1 MDVVIDN
8 LDTILGGFRTTVL
21 LTLISGGIALVAG
34 TLLAV
39 MRVGPIPPLR
49 WAGTAYVTLIR
60 NTPLTLIFFFTTFG
74 LPKLDF
80 DMSFFTRAVV
90 ALSAYTSAFVCE
102 VVRSGINSVAPG
114 EIEASRSVGLNFP
127 QTLRTVVLP
136 QAFRS
141 VIPPLNSTTTA
152 LAKNTAIAVAF
163 SVFEATAI
171 LRRLQNQFAS
181 ATFPLLISVAIG
193 YLVIT
198 LTISGA
204 FSLIERRVAIR
215 R

>member
-8 LDTILGGFRTTVL
+8 LDTILGGFRNTVM
-21 LTLISGGIALVAG
+21 LTLISGGISLVVG

-39 MRVGPIPPLR
+39 FRVGPVPPLR
-49 WAGTAYVTLIR
+49 WAGTVYVTVVR

-80 DMSFFTRAVV
+80 DMSFFSRAVV
-90 ALSAYTSAFVCE
+90 ALATYTSAFVCE
-102 VVRSGINSVAPG
+102 VVRSGINAVAPG
-114 EIEASRSVGLNFP
+114 EVEASRSVGLGFP
-127 QTLRTVVLP
+127 QTLRNVVLP

-141 VIPPLNSTTTA
+141 VIPPLNSTMTA

-181 ATFPLLISVAIG
+181 ATFPLLVSVAIG

>member
-8 LDTILGGFRTTVL
+8 LDTILGGFRNTL
-21 LTLISGGIALVAG
+21 MLTLIAGGISLVLG

-39 MRVGPIPPLR
+39 FRVGPIPPLR

-80 DMSFFTRAVV
+80 SMSFFTRAVV
-90 ALSAYTSAFVCE
+90 ALAAYTSAFVCE
-102 VVRSGINSVAPG
+102 VVRSGINAVAPG

-141 VIPPLNSTTTA
+141 VIPPLNSTMTA

-171 LRRLQNQFAS
+171 LRRLQNEFAS
-181 ATFPLLISVAIG
+181 ATFPLLISTAIG

-204 FSLIERRVAIR
+204 FNLIERRVAIR